1 MTELQITSWRD
12 IPSFVAAREGSE
24 VIKISLPAR
33 FQEAIDE
40 AAMRLGD
47 SGADAYMEGWSRG
60 PWMDVEGSASHAAES
75 AAADL
80 EARWTTEALAT
91 LLDSYGPRA

>member
-47 SGADAYMEGWSRG
+47 SGADAYME
-60 PWMDVEGSASHAAES
+60 ASHAAES

-80 EARWTTEALAT
+80 EARWATEALAT
-91 LLDSYGPRA
+91 LLDSYGPPA